1 MKKIALAF
9 LGATLI
15 GSSAAT
21 ADPAVFVGISYTIGS
36 NTVGITGKILTSDK
50 EEKVVG
56 AAGAT
61 YYFGAENPFG
71 IDVSGGYTFSNAAVL
86 VGYDFLRKNTQI
98 SAGWAD
104 IK

>member
-1 MKKIALAF
+1 MKKIALAL
-9 LGATLI
+9 LGAALI

-21 ADPAVFVGISYTIGS
+21 AGPAAFVGISYTIGS
-36 NTVGITGKILTSDK
+36 NTVGITGKILTSDT
-50 EEKVVG
+50 EEKLVG

-61 YYFGAENPFG
+61 YYFGTDSSFG